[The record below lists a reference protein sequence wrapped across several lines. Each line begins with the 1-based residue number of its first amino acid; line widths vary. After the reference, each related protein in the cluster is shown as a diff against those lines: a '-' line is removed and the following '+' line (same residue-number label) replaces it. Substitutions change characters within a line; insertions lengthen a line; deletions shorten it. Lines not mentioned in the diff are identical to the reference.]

1 MKKLIKFFI
10 EENKFTMILMAFFV
24 IFGLRGLFKLNS
36 ESFPAVNLGTAIIT
50 TIYPGAG
57 PKEVEEEV
65 TKPIEDEIRTVR
77 GLKDVRSVSQ
87 SGLSKFTVRV
97 DIDNYDVKEVMDDLQ
112 KAVQRVADLPPD
124 ILEMPRFQEIKS
136 EEFPAIELAVVGPND
151 NRQRDRFAEFLK
163 DRLED
168 NKKVL
173 GVSYSGFREREFIV
187 GLYKEKLDFYYLGIS
202 EITRVLRNRNKNIPA
217 GNLKKKDETLLVKLD
232 GKVSDIKGLEDIYVR
247 SNFSG
252 KNTQLKDIAE
262 VHDGMEDPTVIARLD
277 GAPATL
283 LIVTKKSGEDTIQL
297 VDEIE
302 EQLKTIKIPE
312 GFKISVYANEAK
324 KVKRRME
331 ILSTNAFFGLILVVV
346 FLLIFLPGK
355 VGIMAAISLPLSVL
369 ATLGLMPSMD
379 MNINTITVLALVIS
393 LGMMVDNS
401 VVIAEYFTRLRQDGM
416 DLKDAAITSAYKF
429 WLPITCTALTTIAG
443 FLPMLV
449 TKGTMGQFIRYIPII
464 VTLALSISLFE
475 SFFML
480 PARLVFIGKLSK
492 KEKEEAQT
500 VHWFDKVTAKFEKL
514 MDVLIH
520 KRYWVSLGFFLI
532 IVGSLFMLIFV
543 NKFVLFPADQTELY
557 ISRFA
562 TQGSSSVEATDRAA
576 AKLSRAVKKVLGD
589 DAEFIVARSGVI
601 NIGPGDPKNKDGYN
615 VGMLSIHMTKEASF
629 SLSYIEVLKKLRAI
643 KTPYLSKVSF
653 EAKVNGPPVGSAVS
667 ATFRSSNLAQLD
679 GLVGE
684 LYQALDSKE
693 GILTPEI
700 DDEIG
705 EDEVLIKLNYEKIAR
720 SGLDVNLVGNA
731 IKTAIEG
738 SIVTKINLDDKK
750 FNIKVQLANPDRKF
764 VKDLQKLKILNKTDY
779 LIPLAGLAKLERT
792 GGSAKIKRFDF
803 LRAKNISADIDE
815 ELITSGEANSFLL
828 KKFDELQKKY
838 PEVAIT
844 FGGEEESTRESMSSL
859 AEAMG
864 LAIIAIFGILVFL
877 FKSYLR
883 PFVIMS
889 TIPLGLLGFSV
900 AFFLHGRPVSFL
912 SVIGI
917 IGLAGI
923 IVNSGIVLIS
933 FIDEMRKID
942 HHSLHEILVKASS
955 LRLRAV
961 IVTSLT
967 TISGLLPTAYG
978 LGGLDQMLIPITLAM
993 AWGLTS
999 GTILT
1004 LIWVPCAYAIIEDL
1018 DDFFKRKK
1026 S

>member
-1 MKKLIKFFI
+1 
-10 EENKFTMILMAFFV
+10 MIVMAFFI
-24 IFGLRGLFKLNS
+24 IFGLRGLSKLNS
-36 ESFPAVNLGTAIIT
+36 ESFPSVNLGTAIIT

-87 SGLSKFTVRV
+87 SSLSKFTVRV

-124 ILEMPRFQEIKS
+124 ILEMPRFQEINS
-136 EEFPAIELAVVGPND
+136 EEFPAIEIAVVGPND
-151 NRQRDRFAEFLK
+151 HRQRDKFAEFLK

-173 GVSYSGFREREFIV
+173 GVSYSGFREREFSV
-187 GLYKEKLDFYYLGIS
+187 GLFKEKLDFYYLGIS
-202 EITRVLRNRNKNIPA
+202 EISRVLMARNRNIPA

-232 GKVSDIKGLEDIYVR
+232 GKVSDIDELENIYVR

-252 KNTQLKDIAE
+252 KNTQLKDIADI
-262 VHDGMEDPTVIARLD
+262 HDGMEDPDVIARLD
-277 GAPATL
+277 GKPATL

-297 VDEIE
+297 VDEIA
-302 EQLKTIKIPE
+302 EQLKTIVVPA
-312 GFKISVYANEAK
+312 GLKISVYANEAK

-331 ILSTNAFFGLILVVV
+331 ILSTNAFFGLILVII
-346 FLLIFLPGK
+346 FLLLFLPGK

-369 ATLGLMPSMD
+369 ATLGVMPSMD

-401 VVIAEYFTRLRQDGM
+401 VVIAEYFTRLRQEGV
-416 DLKDAAITSAYKF
+416 DLKEAAITSAHQF

-480 PARLVFIGKLSK
+480 PARLMFVGKLSN
-492 KEKEEAQT
+492 KEKDEEKHKT
-500 VHWFDKVTAKFEKL
+500 HWFDKVTAKFEKL

-520 KRYWVSLGFFLI
+520 KRYWVMLGFGFI
-532 IVGSLFMLIFV
+532 IGGSLFMLIYV
-543 NKFVLFPADQTELY
+543 NKFILFPADQTELY

-576 AKLSRAVKKVLGD
+576 NQLSHEVKKLLGD

-615 VGMLSIHMTKEASF
+615 VGMLSIHMTKTASF
-629 SLSYIEVLKKLRAI
+629 KLNYVEVLKKLRTI

-667 ATFRSSNLAQLD
+667 ATFRSSNIKQLNA
-679 GLVGE
+679 LVND
-684 LYQALDSKE
+684 LYQALEKKE
-693 GILTPEI
+693 GILNPEI
-700 DDEIG
+700 DDDIG

-738 SIVTKINLDDKK
+738 NIVAQINLDDKK
-750 FNIKVQLANPDRKF
+750 FNLKVQLANPDRKF
-764 VKDLQKLKILNKTDY
+764 VKDLEKLKILNKTGY
-779 LIPLAGLAKLERT
+779 LIPLAGLAKLERAQ
-792 GGSAKIKRFDF
+792 GSVKIKRFDF

-815 ELITSGEANSFLL
+815 DKITSGAANNFLL
-828 KKFDELQKKY
+828 KKYDELQKKY
-838 PEVAIT
+838 PQVTIT
-844 FGGEEESTRESMSSL
+844 FGGEAESTKESVSSL
-859 AEAMG
+859 AEAML
-864 LAIIAIFGILVFL
+864 LAILAIFGILVFL
-877 FKSYLR
+877 FKSYLK
-883 PFVIMS
+883 PFIIMS

-933 FIDEMRKID
+933 FIDEMRKRD
-942 HHSLHEILVKASS
+942 THSLHEILVKASS

-978 LGGLDQMLIPITLAM
+978 LGGVDQMLIPITLAM

-1004 LIWVPCAYAIIEDL
+1004 LVWVPCAYAIIED
-1018 DDFFKRKK
+1018 FGKVKRKK